1 MTDIVNRIERVSDK
15 DGFLKV
21 VRLLAEEIMS
31 KQQVSN
37 MRIDEYLEP
46 VAAWVEDFSASPR
59 NDIDWESVDY
69 RLILRMLYMGSIYE

>member
-1 MTDIVNRIERVSDK
+1 MTDIVNQIERVSDK

-37 MRIDEYLEP
+37 IRIDEYLES
-46 VAAWVEDFSASPR
+46 VAAWVEDFSTCPR

-69 RLILRMLYMGSIYE
+69 RLILRLLYMGSIYE